1 MRNFNFFKDFN
12 YINTLVFNNLYK
24 IPNDIDLIIGIPR
37 SGLLVGG
44 LVAEYINKPIMDL
57 YSVNEHYKN
66 LNLNPM
72 ASKTPLVD
80 LSKVKKVLLV
90 DDTVY
95 AGTTMKNAIAFI
107 KENFNFE
114 IVTYCIFVKP
124 GMGKNCDIFCQETE
138 HFIPWN
144 ILKVSAGE
152 ACFDMDGVLC
162 EEVPAKFDTDD
173 SNYVEFIRNSRQLF
187 RPDRKLNTIITGRLE
202 KYRGVTEE
210 WLKKHNIQYDR
221 LIMLN
226 VKNVNERNR
235 MDVGK
240 YKAEQYKK
248 SGCTLFVESSVKQAT
263 TIKNVANKPVFCTFI
278 CDLV

>member
-1 MRNFNFFKDFN
+1 MRNFNFFKNFN
-12 YINTLVFNNLYK
+12 CINALIYTNLYK
-24 IPNDIDLIIGIPR
+24 IPADIDLIVGIPR
-37 SGLLVGG
+37 SGLLIGSII
-44 LVAEYINKPIMDL
+44 AEYLNKPIMDL
-57 YSVNEHYKN
+57 YSISDSYEN
-66 LNLNPM
+66 LNLNPK
-72 ASKTPLVD
+72 ASKTPIIKLNEI
-80 LSKVKKVLLV
+80 KKILLV

-95 AGTTMKNAIAFI
+95 AGTTMNNAISYI
-107 KENFNFE
+107 KDKYNFD
-114 IVTYCIFVKP
+114 IVTYSVFVKP
-124 GMGKNCDIFCQETE
+124 GMTNNCGVYCQETE
-138 HFIPWN
+138 HFVPWN

-162 EEVPAKFDTDD
+162 EEVPRKFDTDD
-173 SNYVEFIRNSRQLF
+173 SKYIEFIRNSRQLF

-226 VKNVNERNR
+226 VKNVAERNR

-248 SGCTLFVESSVKQAT
+248 SGCSLFIESSLKQAT
-263 TIKNVANKPVFCTFI
+263 TIKNATNKPVFCTFI